1 MWLAPASRSTTL
13 PVHHA
18 GTAFTVSDPVLRR
31 DGNLRLAGL
40 PVPGYPDDPETLCT
54 AARVLAETGGGEP
67 YGPPLL
73 WFSSP
78 PDERPVSTWDT
89 LVGTAI
95 TGMARP
101 GAIAPGGQ
109 RLAVEDYRDLR
120 AFVVAH
126 TGPIRDLARSWSK
139 AADAAKKQ
147 GYRVRPYWR
156 LALLHRRLADG
167 NLHPVAEVSVFID
180 R

>member
-1 MWLAPASRSTTL
+1 M
-13 PVHHA
+13 
-18 GTAFTVSDPVLRR
+18 SDPVLRR

-40 PVPGYPDDPETLCT
+40 PVPGYPDDPFALGA
-54 AARVLAETGGGEP
+54 AARSLAEAGGGEP

-78 PDERPVSTWDT
+78 PDERPVATWDAV
-89 LVGTAI
+89 VGSAI

-101 GAIAPGGQ
+101 GAIAAGGQ
-109 RLAVEDYRDLR
+109 RLVIEDYRDLR
-120 AFVVAH
+120 ALVVPHA
-126 TGPIRDLARSWSK
+126 GPIRELARTWGR
-139 AADAAKKQ
+139 AADAARKQ